1 MTESNGGL
9 ARTIGGR
16 MLVVFIVGDI
26 LGAGI
31 YALVGKLS
39 GIVGGAIWLP
49 LAIGFA
55 VAALTAGSYAE
66 LVGKYPKAAGAALY
80 THRAF
85 ERPFLTFIVA
95 FAVMMSGIASASAA
109 ALAFGGR
116 YLTVFVPDF
125 PTLLA
130 AYGFLAIVTFVNFR
144 GVSESVKVNLVLTIV
159 EVTGLVIVIV
169 VGLIGIFG
177 GEGEPARAFEITT
190 PDDGVVIGVI
200 TATALGF
207 YALIGFEDS
216 VNLAEECHAP
226 AKTFPRALYIGITI
240 TGVIYVAIAIIAA
253 TLVPPQTLAKSSG
266 PLLEVVTAA
275 GVSFPPK
282 LFAAIALLA
291 IANTALINMMMA
303 SRLLY
308 GMANERIVPGVL
320 AKVHPGRRTPY
331 VAIAFTVS
339 IALGLITYGRY
350 SPDAVRDLADTTVL
364 LLLLVFAMVNIS
376 VLVLR
381 KKPVEHAHFRN
392 PTIVALLGAVSTLV
406 LASPLTGRPGRVYV
420 IAGILV
426 GVGAVLWLI
435 NRMVSGK
442 VTKFDAEKLS
452 K

>member
-39 GIVGGAIWLP
+39 GIVGGAIWIP

-66 LVGKYPKAAGAALY
+66 LVGKYPRAAGAALY

-85 ERPFLTFIVA
+85 ERPFVTFIVA

-116 YLTVFVPDF
+116 YLTVFLPDF

-130 AYGFLAIVTFVNFR
+130 AYGFLAAVTFVNFR
-144 GVSESVKVNLVLTIV
+144 GVSESVKVNLALTIV

-177 GEGEPARAFEITT
+177 GEGEPARAVELDA
-190 PDDGVVIGVI
+190 PDGTVVGVI

-216 VNLAEECHAP
+216 VNLAEECKDP
-226 AKTFPRALYIGITI
+226 ARTFPRALFIGIAI
-240 TGVIYVAIAIIAA
+240 TGCVYVVIALIAT
-253 TLVPPQTLAKSSG
+253 TLVPPETLAKSSG
-266 PLLEVVTAA
+266 PLLEVVNAA

-282 LFAAIALLA
+282 LFAVIALLA
-291 IANTALINMMMA
+291 IGNTALINMMMA

-308 GMANERIVPGVL
+308 GMANERIVPAVL
-320 AKVHPGRRTPY
+320 AKVHKRRQTPY

-364 LLLLVFAMVNIS
+364 LLLIVFAIVNIC

-381 KKPVEHAHFRN
+381 KKPVAHEHFRN
-392 PTIVALLGAVSTLV
+392 PTWVAVLGAITTLV
-406 LASPLTGRPGRVYV
+406 LASPITGRPGRVYA
-420 IAGILV
+420 IAGLLV

-435 NRMVSGK
+435 NRVVSGK
-442 VTKFDAEKLS
+442 VTKIDAENLVK
-452 K
+452 